1 MPDKKNC
8 IGKPSCHAEFVFFD
22 EQGNAIDATE
32 ETPGF
37 LACRGTM
44 NMKGYYHEPQ
54 LNQEIMRDDYICT
67 KDLAYVGED
76 GLIYMLGRKD
86 DVIITGGNKV
96 APDEI
101 EEIAG
106 GFEGIADCACIPV
119 PHPLLGAEPKLF
131 VEMENGA
138 AFDEQGIYEYL
149 QAKQQAYKVPNLN
162 EQIDKIPRTYNGKLQ
177 RKKLIEA
184 EKEKTE

>member
-1 MPDKKNC
+1 
-8 IGKPSCHAEFVFFD
+8 
-22 EQGNAIDATE
+22 
-32 ETPGF
+32 
-37 LACRGTM
+37 
-44 NMKGYYHEPQ
+44 
-54 LNQEIMRDDYICT
+54 MRDDYICT

-138 AFDEQGIYEYL
+138 AFDEQAFMSICKANWRHIKCQNSSSRSTRSRE
-149 QAKQQAYKVPNLN
+149 P
-162 EQIDKIPRTYNGKLQ
+162 I
-177 RKKLIEA
+177 
-184 EKEKTE
+184 TENCSVKN